1 MVKGEIVNKEPELQ
15 IPRIPVEISKKG
27 DALVI
32 KCRDKK
38 ARFFTIDDSKNT
50 YDLVSIEQF
59 ITKIAQ
65 YEYGLIVNEQKE
77 ERQKAQK
84 KAEFRNSFLA
94 NRDQANE
101 ETLVNMLLENAG
113 YGKEKKK

>member
-27 DALVI
+27 DALII

-38 ARFFTIDDSKNT
+38 ARFFEIDNAKNT
-50 YDLVSIEQF
+50 YDLVTIEQF
-59 ITKIAQ
+59 ITKVAQ
-65 YEYGLIVNEQKE
+65 FEYGLIVNEQKK
-77 ERQKAQK
+77 QKESSQ
-84 KAEFRNSFLA
+84 FRKSFLA
-94 NRDQANE
+94 NKDQANE
-101 ETLVNMLLENAG
+101 EVLVNMLLKNAG